1 MSIGID
7 PVERGSALSQFLAQ
21 GGSRMAARSAAGAE
35 DGFTRALA
43 ESLERMGVAPGRI
56 RVAAE
61 PAGETS
67 QPAAAAA
74 RRFVVTVEAAPSA
87 EAASSE
93 IPPYDPKRGPRITPE
108 MWTEEMLTEDVS
120 EELLRNMTD
129 PAGFLNARLARLR
142 QPTTARVLNGYDGS
156 STPLNPAQLS
166 TREQAE
172 RVAERLQELGVDAG
186 EINEADISGGPFGI
200 DWGQESRRLYH
211 VGTWN
216 VGLVTEL
223 YAKYPVGLAN
233 QMILDM
239 WHSHSTA

>member
-1 MSIGID
+1 
-7 PVERGSALSQFLAQ
+7 
-21 GGSRMAARSAAGAE
+21 
-35 DGFTRALA
+35 
-43 ESLERMGVAPGRI
+43 
-56 RVAAE
+56 
-61 PAGETS
+61 
-67 QPAAAAA
+67 
-74 RRFVVTVEAAPSA
+74 
-87 EAASSE
+87 
-93 IPPYDPKRGPRITPE
+93 
-108 MWTEEMLTEDVS
+108 MLTEDVS